1 MTIEERLDAIEAK
14 IMSLEADQHPKP
26 TGKTQQRNDDRLDA
40 LEKAV
45 EELKK

>member
-1 MTIEERLDAIEAK
+1 MTIEERMDALEAK
-14 IMSLEADQHPKP
+14 IMSLEAMAHPKP

-45 EELKK
+45 EELK